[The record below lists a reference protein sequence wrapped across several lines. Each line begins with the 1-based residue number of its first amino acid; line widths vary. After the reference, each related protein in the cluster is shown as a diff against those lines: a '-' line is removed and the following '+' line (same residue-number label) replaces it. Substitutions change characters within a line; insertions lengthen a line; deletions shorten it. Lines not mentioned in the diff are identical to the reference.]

1 MPMRISANTHTGQ
14 VRYVNEDYCAVH
26 QLGEHAAFVVV
37 CDGMGGAAG
46 GDVASK
52 AAADY
57 VVDAVATAYRA
68 QSDSRSIKH
77 MLVAALSNAN
87 DLVFGLSQQDDELF
101 GMGTTMVAALLTP
114 TTVYI
119 AHVGDSRAYLYQQ
132 GTLHQ
137 LTRDHSVVQALVDSG
152 QITETEARNH
162 PRRNLITRV
171 LGVEEQVDID
181 YCEHPLQHGDIVLA
195 CTDGLTNTVELARAL
210 PLLLEQSLFDE
221 LAEDLVAL
229 ANHNGGGDNI
239 TVVAVKI

>member
-1 MPMRISANTHTGQ
+1 MKISAKTHTGQ
-14 VRYVNEDYCAVH
+14 VRHVNEDYCAVH
-26 QLGEHAAFVVV
+26 ELGEHATLVVV

-52 AAADY
+52 SAADF
-57 VVDAVATAYRA
+57 VVETVQNAYRP
-68 QSDSRSIKH
+68 QSDSRFIKH

-87 DLVFGLSQQDDELF
+87 NLVFGLSQQDDGLF
-101 GMGTTMVAALLTP
+101 GMGTTMVAALLTAQ
-114 TTVYI
+114 TVHI

-132 GTLHQ
+132 GMLRQ

-152 QITETEARNH
+152 QITEVEARIH

-181 YCEHPLQHGDIVLA
+181 YCEHPLQEGDIVLV
-195 CTDGLTNTVELARAL
+195 CTDGLTNTVNLARAL

-229 ANHNGGGDNI
+229 ANRNGGGDNI
-239 TVVAVKI
+239 TVAAVRI

>member
-1 MPMRISANTHTGQ
+1 MRISAKTHTGQ
-14 VRYVNEDYCAVH
+14 VRHINEDYCAVH
-26 QLGEHAAFVVV
+26 KLGDHATLVVV

-52 AAADY
+52 TAADY
-57 VVDAVATAYRA
+57 VVDTVATAYRPE
-68 QSDSRSIKH
+68 SDSRSIKH
-77 MLVAALSNAN
+77 MLVAALNNAN

-114 TTVYI
+114 AMAYI
-119 AHVGDSRAYLYQQ
+119 AHVGDSRAYVYHQAQLQ
-132 GTLHQ
+132 Q

-181 YCEHPLQHGDIVLA
+181 YCEHPLQHGDIILV
-195 CTDGLTNTVELARAL
+195 CTDGLTNTVDLTRAL
-210 PLLLEQSLFDE
+210 PLLLEQATFDE
-221 LAEDLVAL
+221 LAEDLVGL
-229 ANHNGGGDNI
+229 ANRNGGGDNI
-239 TVVAVKI
+239 TVVAVKV

>member
-1 MPMRISANTHTGQ
+1 MKISANTHTGQ
-14 VRYVNEDYCAVH
+14 VRHVNEDYYAVH
-26 QLGEHAAFVVV
+26 ELGEQATLVVV

-52 AAADY
+52 SAADF
-57 VVDAVATAYRA
+57 VADTVQSSYRP
-68 QSDSRSIKH
+68 QSDSRFIKR

-87 DLVFGLSQQDDELF
+87 DLVFGLSQQNDGLF

-114 TTVYI
+114 AAVYI
-119 AHVGDSRAYLYQQ
+119 AHVGDSRAYLYHQ
-132 GTLHQ
+132 GNLQQ

-152 QITETEARNH
+152 QITETEARSH

-181 YCEHPLQHGDIVLA
+181 YCEHPLQEGDIVLL
-195 CTDGLTNTVELARAL
+195 CTDGLTNTVNLARAL
-210 PLLLEQSLFDE
+210 PLLQEQSLFNE

-229 ANHNGGGDNI
+229 ANRNGGGDNI
-239 TVVAVKI
+239 TVVAVRI